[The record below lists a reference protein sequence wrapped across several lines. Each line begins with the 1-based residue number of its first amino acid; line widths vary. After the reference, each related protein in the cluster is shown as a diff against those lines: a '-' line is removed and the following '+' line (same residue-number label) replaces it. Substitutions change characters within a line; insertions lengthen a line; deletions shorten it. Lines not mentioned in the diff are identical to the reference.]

1 MVNKKLLGVIMA
13 CALATNALGLRTV
26 TSAGQATL
34 ISGNQIQLE
43 DKGTVD
49 LAIANEDRLIEML
62 KKSGK
67 IAQNATEEE
76 ALQAVHAYL
85 KEMEKDTTGDPSKLT
100 KEEKSALNEIKKEV
114 QSKNP
119 KQNKKFPATPSRI
132 WDGKVKADKILVL
145 LEDFTDYK
153 HSMITPEET
162 DLYYKEY
169 TQQHYQNMLFGKS
182 GYVSPTGETLLS
194 MKQFYEAQSGGSYT
208 VDGTVLG
215 WYTASNTAAYYG
227 ADSATSHNIRA
238 KTFVFE
244 GLKTAAKDANVNLA
258 EYDQEDPYDIN
269 GDGNIN
275 EPDGIIDHLMVIHA
289 GVGQEAGGGVLG
301 DNSIWS
307 HSSKLST
314 GPVAIPGAT
323 SNSTNFGGKL
333 AAYAYTVMPEDGASG
348 VFCHEF
354 GHDLGLPD
362 EYDTDYTGKGEPV
375 QSWSIMASGSW
386 AGKIPGTEP
395 TGFSPYGKLY
405 FQNTYGGNWMS
416 GSEVN
421 IKDIPKSGL
430 KYELD
435 QAAIKGNNNDF
446 VKVNLPDKATNV
458 NTPASGKK
466 EYFSGKGDDMNNSM
480 SVNLDLTGKTT
491 AKLTFNTWYD
501 IEKDYDYAYINV
513 KVGSADWVTVPG
525 NITTTEPGEANLGNG
540 ITGSSNG
547 WVKGEFDL
555 TQFAGQ
561 KIQLAFNYITDAGL
575 SMPGFYVDDIA
586 VEANG
591 AAIFSDNVEA
601 AAKLTLDKFTVSD
614 GNAYTPQFYILE
626 WRNQVGTDI
635 GLGHIKKLNN
645 LMSYDTGLVIWYV
658 DESFSDNWVGNH
670 PGQGYIGV
678 VDADQNVNM
687 WHFTDLSQPDMVAST
702 QYQLNDAAFSQK
714 KTQNLL
720 LDFNAEYGRTLTD
733 NATQTHN
740 VFNDSNSYSSSL
752 IPDAGRIIPS
762 CGLQIFVNGEAKD
775 RSGATIMLKVK

>member
-13 CALATNALGLRTV
+13 CALVTNTLGFRTL
-26 TSAGQATL
+26 TSADQGNL
-34 ISGNQIQLE
+34 ILGSQIQLE

-62 KKSGK
+62 KKTGK
-67 IAQNATEEE
+67 ISQNATEEE
-76 ALQAVHAYL
+76 AFKIVRAYL
-85 KEMEKDTTGDPSKLT
+85 KDMEKDAVNDPSKLT
-100 KEEKSALNEIKKEV
+100 TEEKTALNKIKMEV

-119 KQNKKFPATPSRI
+119 TQNKKFPATPSKA
-132 WDGKVKADKILVL
+132 WDGKVKSDKILVL

-153 HSMITPEET
+153 HNMMAADET
-162 DLYYKEY
+162 DMYYKDY
-169 TQQHYQNMLFGKS
+169 TQQHYQDMLFGKN
-182 GYVSPTGETLLS
+182 GYVGPNGETLLS
-194 MKQFYEAQSGGSYT
+194 MKQYYEQQSGGSYT
-208 VDGTVLG
+208 VDGNVLG
-215 WYTASNTAAYYG
+215 WYTSSNTAAYYG

-238 KTFVFE
+238 KTFVYE

-275 EPDGIIDHLMVIHA
+275 EPDGIIDHLMVVHA

-301 DNSIWS
+301 TDSIWS

-323 SNSTNFGGKL
+323 SNSTNFGGQL
-333 AAYAYTVMPEDGASG
+333 AAYAYTIMPEDGASG

-362 EYDTDYTGKGEPV
+362 EYDTEYTGLGEPV
-375 QSWSIMASGSW
+375 GYWSIMSSGSW

-405 FQNTYGGNWMS
+405 FQQTYGGNWMH

-430 KYELD
+430 KYVLD
-435 QAAIKGNNNDF
+435 QAAIKGINNDY
-446 VKVNLPDKATNV
+446 VKINLPEKATNI
-458 NTPASGKK
+458 NTPASGTK

-491 AKLTFNTWYD
+491 AKLTFKTWYD
-501 IEKDYDYAYINV
+501 IEPDYDYAYINV
-513 KVGSADWVTVPG
+513 KAGSADWVTVPG
-525 NITTTEPGEANLGNG
+525 NLTTTTNPEGANLGDG

-547 WVKGEFDL
+547 WVNGEFDL

-561 KIQLAFNYITDAGL
+561 KIQLQFNYVTDAGL

-591 AAIFSDNVEA
+591 AVMLSDNVEVA
-601 AAKLTLDKFTVSD
+601 PKFALDKFTVSD
-614 GNAYTPQFYILE
+614 GNMYTSQYYLLE
-626 WRNQVGTDI
+626 WRNQVGVDL
-635 GLGHIKKLNN
+635 GLAHIARGNS
-645 LMSYDTGLVIWYV
+645 LMSYDSGLLIWYV
-658 DESFSDNWVGNH
+658 DNSFTDNWTGYH
-670 PGQGYIGV
+670 PGKGYIGV
-678 VDADQNVNM
+678 VDADQSISTWNYAD
-687 WHFTDLSQPDMVAST
+687 TTEKPAVASPK
-702 QYQLNDAAFSQK
+702 YQIHDAAFSQR
-714 KTQNLL
+714 KTGNMFI
-720 LDFNAEYGRTLTD
+720 DYG
-733 NATQTHN
+733 TQTLVDNTTQTNHT
-740 VFNDSNSYSSSL
+740 FNDGNSYDSPL
-752 IPDAGRIIPS
+752 MPDGGRIVPKY
-762 CGLQIFVNGEAKD
+762 GLSISVNGEAND
-775 RSGATIMLKVK
+775 RSSATIMLKVK